1 MFYINIFGCCKASTH
16 FHCPSSKVEAI
27 VWICLQLTVQQ
38 LIFQKQE
45 KDETPGRPSSTLT
58 KWPSPPHHR
67 SQSIHGASKSLS
79 CTRSHED
86 STHMHTLRVG
96 HTRVLFCAYSIE
108 ENSLAPSWPRPNPL
122 KMQST
127 CKYYKKI
134 KCGRHL
140 WFWDRKI

>member
-27 VWICLQLTVQQ
+27 VSICSQLCSATY
-38 LIFQKQE
+38 FP
-45 KDETPGRPSSTLT
+45 ETRERRNARPSSTLT

-86 STHMHTLRVG
+86 STHMHTLRVA
-96 HTRVLFCAYSIE
+96 HTRQLFCAYSIE

-122 KMQST
+122 QMQGT
-127 CKYYKKI
+127 CKYYQNQI